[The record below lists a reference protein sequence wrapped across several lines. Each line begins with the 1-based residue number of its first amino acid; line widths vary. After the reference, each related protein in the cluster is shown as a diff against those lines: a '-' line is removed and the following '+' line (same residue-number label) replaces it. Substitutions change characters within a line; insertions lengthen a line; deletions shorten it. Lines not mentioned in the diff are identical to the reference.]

1 MKLLKVEAE
10 EPPSRPTATSQ
21 LLTKPQRPIKSISSA
36 AADRL
41 EAVVVRMERFPMGP
55 LSRAFRKRFYP
66 EVEAAQWNDW
76 RWQARSRIRTL
87 AELERIFVLSDDERD
102 AVTRHQ
108 GSLPLGITPYY
119 ASLMAR
125 EDAAE
130 PLRRTH
136 IPVGTEYLK
145 TPGEADDPLGEDGH
159 SVVPGLVHRYP
170 DRVLFL
176 ATGFCSTYC
185 RYCTRSRMVGEPGG
199 DYSFSRPQW
208 EEALDYIAAHPEIR
222 DVLISGG
229 DPLTLSDERLDYLLG
244 RLRAIKHVE
253 FVRLGTKVPV
263 VLPMRVTRALIRVLK
278 KHHPLWMSLHFTHP
292 TELTPEVTEATS
304 RLADAGIPL
313 GSQTVLLKDIND

>member
-1 MKLLKVEAE
+1 MKLLQVEAE
-10 EPPSRPTATSQ
+10 EPPSRPQATSQ
-21 LLTKPQRPIKSISSA
+21 FLTKPHSPINALLPVPGSPGTA
-36 AADRL
+36 PRL
-41 EAVVVRMERFPMGP
+41 DAVVVRLERFPVGS
-55 LSRAFRKRFYP
+55 LARAFRKRYYP
-66 EVEAAQWNDW
+66 EVDAAQWNDW
-76 RWQARSRIRTL
+76 RWQTRSRIRTL
-87 AELERIFVLSDDERD
+87 AELERIFVLSEDERD

-119 ASLMAR
+119 ASLMSRA
-125 EDAAE
+125 DAAE

-208 EEALDYIAAHPEIR
+208 
-222 DVLISGG
+222 
-229 DPLTLSDERLDYLLG
+229 
-244 RLRAIKHVE
+244 
-253 FVRLGTKVPV
+253 
-263 VLPMRVTRALIRVLK
+263 
-278 KHHPLWMSLHFTHP
+278 
-292 TELTPEVTEATS
+292 
-304 RLADAGIPL
+304 
-313 GSQTVLLKDIND
+313 